1 MNTSWDLRHHF
12 QPSPVMKTYK
22 AFTLVET
29 LSSVAIVGLLA
40 AIALTYAGS
49 SRTVGLDT
57 KLNTDVSALNQAL
70 ASYVGFG
77 GSVSD
82 IDNPIDVLTRLKSQQ
97 LQSETSQSA
106 GLTGSYVD
114 LRLRALLMDESE
126 AKSNDLRAIWDP
138 DAAQFVISRSGFP
151 AVKAFY
157 LSSDEEAVQFESR
170 PQFFTYAAEDK
181 WVWDFQD
188 RPPLTKPVPTTVRTS
203 TPDETPSTGGTASPG
218 RLLSP
223 VYSVPGVPRSISD
236 FPFLLTLSNPNPGG
250 TSNLVYRINGG
261 TWTTYSGPFAVDPSA
276 TVIAYSQ
283 TTDTSRWLDS
293 SSASSAFGV
302 ISKKLETPVI
312 SSSAGAFDKDLNP
325 EVTVT
330 LADPNPAGLGKLYYT
345 VGAGYVEYTGPF
357 KLSASAYD
365 SADATILAYVNPVA
379 AYYTR
384 SDTASATIA
393 KPDPLF
399 LISAKTSGSFHSAV
413 GPATKVV
420 KIAGNQIDWGDPPKG
435 EKSNKLQFS
444 GNNVKDLRPGVEFV
458 AGSVS
463 YRNGTVFSTT
473 GITEVQMRIE
483 FALNGGSPLLFDYV
497 LETVSTTNNGKD
509 PRADADYVKLPSQ
522 TAEAVTIEGHRFI
535 LELSFGWTTKDGF
548 STDSEFYVLENESAT
563 AEVRGKFIVAE

>member
-1 MNTSWDLRHHF
+1 
-12 QPSPVMKTYK
+12 MKTYK

-188 RPPLTKPVPTTVRTS
+188 RPPYQ
-203 TPDETPSTGGTASPG
+203 A
-218 RLLSP
+218 
-223 VYSVPGVPRSISD
+223 RS
-236 FPFLLTLSNPNPGG
+236 N
-250 TSNLVYRINGG
+250 YR
-261 TWTTYSGPFAVDPSA
+261 
-276 TVIAYSQ
+276 
-283 TTDTSRWLDS
+283 
-293 SSASSAFGV
+293 
-302 ISKKLETPVI
+302 
-312 SSSAGAFDKDLNP
+312 KD
-325 EVTVT
+325 
-330 LADPNPAGLGKLYYT
+330 
-345 VGAGYVEYTGPF
+345 
-357 KLSASAYD
+357 
-365 SADATILAYVNPVA
+365 
-379 AYYTR
+379 
-384 SDTASATIA
+384 
-393 KPDPLF
+393 
-399 LISAKTSGSFHSAV
+399 FHS
-413 GPATKVV
+413 
-420 KIAGNQIDWGDPPKG
+420 
-435 EKSNKLQFS
+435 
-444 GNNVKDLRPGVEFV
+444 
-458 AGSVS
+458 
-463 YRNGTVFSTT
+463 
-473 GITEVQMRIE
+473 
-483 FALNGGSPLLFDYV
+483 
-497 LETVSTTNNGKD
+497 
-509 PRADADYVKLPSQ
+509 
-522 TAEAVTIEGHRFI
+522 
-535 LELSFGWTTKDGF
+535 
-548 STDSEFYVLENESAT
+548 
-563 AEVRGKFIVAE
+563 